1 MCVNVIANIFE
12 SSVGNQVYDVTNEES
27 FRHINE
33 WFIEVSRYASEN
45 TCKLIVGNKIDLPN
59 RVVAIETAQ
68 AYADK
73 MAMPLIETSAINST
87 NVEAAFETITKQL
100 IESRS
105 GKVATK
111 STSTVDKSN
120 VRTLTAPSSDKAA
133 AKKSSCC

>member
-1 MCVNVIANIFE
+1 MHYPHLFML
-12 SSVGNQVYDVTNEES
+12 QVYDVTNEES

-33 WFIEVSRYASEN
+33 WLIEVSRYASEN

-59 RVVAIETAQ
+59 RVVNKEMAQ

-105 GKVATK
+105 GGGKTATK
-111 STSTVDKSN
+111 STSTVDKST
-120 VRTLTAPSSDKAA
+120 VRTLTATSSDKS

>member
-1 MCVNVIANIFE
+1 ML
-12 SSVGNQVYDVTNEES
+12 QVYDVTNEES

-33 WFIEVSRYASEN
+33 WLIEVSRYASEN

-59 RVVAIETAQ
+59 RVVNIETAQ

-105 GKVATK
+105 GGKAAAK
-111 STSTVDKSN
+111 STSTVDKST
-120 VRTLTAPSSDKAA
+120 VRTLTAPSSDKP